1 MVLGG
6 AVKGQKIY
14 NSFPTFALGTDND
27 FDTRGRWIPTAAVDQ
42 YGAALVNWFGVNANQ
57 VFPNLAGLNKI
68 HANPFTF
75 FS

>member
-14 NSFPTFALGTDND
+14 GTFPTFALGSNDD
-27 FDTRGRWIPTAAVDQ
+27 FDTRGRWIPSGAVDQ
-42 YGAALVNWFGVNANQ
+42 YGASLVNWFGVDATQ
-57 VFPNLAGLNKI
+57 VFPNLGSFSSKK
-68 HANPFTF
+68 NPFTF